1 MNNRLTILAVA
12 LAGALAST
20 AAQAESARKS
30 GVGAHIAHQG
40 NQALRVL
47 QQQADTSVQ
56 HAAEAGLEHNLERIQ
71 VSQSREATV
80 GGGGPVAPKEVA
92 SARYTIHSTCP

>member
-1 MNNRLTILAVA
+1 MNNRLTLLAVA

-20 AAQAESARKS
+20 AAQAELARSS

-47 QQQADTSVQ
+47 QREAGVSVQ
-56 HAAEAGLEHNLERIQ
+56 RAADAGLDRNLERIQ
-71 VSQSREATV
+71 VAQSREAAV
-80 GGGGPVAPKEVA
+80 GGGGPVAPKDV
-92 SARYTIHSTCP
+92 SGSRYTIHSTCP